1 MFRFLPLLLYLRL
14 KEILAEALAA
24 GSDGTMGRPGL
35 GSDSPANMAIK
46 LMDCLI
52 MGEEV
57 CVHGACLDYILS
69 MTLWVCDCML
79 N

>member
-57 CVHGACLDYILS
+57 RAWGFFYEHYLK
-69 MTLWVCDCML
+69 
-79 N
+79 

>member
-1 MFRFLPLLLYLRL
+1 
-14 KEILAEALAA
+14 
-24 GSDGTMGRPGL
+24 MGRPGL
-35 GSDSPANMAIK
+35 GADSPANMAIK